1 MQAQRQLTANFSPP
15 TMQHATALFNSGRAQ
30 EQAWAQIRA
39 QSGLEPDQWS
49 EIDKAFMQGL
59 RTPSANT
66 TSNAQTLEFDEWED
80 RDDMM
85 IEETSFRLTAVDDLI
100 NAGFVHDTS
109 LARLVSVWQSENK
122 FDQSDVKR
130 SMDGRSV
137 STEDRTVTEINGV
150 PLPISHVDWEI
161 SEREQINS
169 QNFGESL
176 DTSDARKAG
185 SALRRDLED
194 FVFNGFGPTLQTKNG
209 DFDLNGYTN
218 YTDRLTTS
226 GRDWT
231 ASAQNVIDD
240 VRDMIADVEQQGS
253 NSNEGYMAEEMGA
266 WLYIPTALW
275 GTVTRQSDP
284 EGDGNM
290 NLRMRIEQDYPYLD
304 LRHAGALG
312 SSEAVMVIQSPDVVD
327 LADAQAPTTQSWD
340 IDGGF
345 ATRFKS
351 LACRVP
357 RLKSTRNGRSG
368 INHYTDLQS

>member
-1 MQAQRQLTANFSPP
+1 MQTQQQLTANFSPP
-15 TMQHATALFNSGRAQ
+15 TEDHAAALYSNGQREA
-30 EQAWAQIRA
+30 QAWKHIRA
-39 QSGLEPDQWS
+39 QSGLDPDQWS
-49 EIDKAFMQGL
+49 KIDRAFMRGL
-59 RTPSANT
+59 RTPSTNAT
-66 TSNAQTLEFDEWED
+66 ANAQTLEFDEWED

-85 IEETSFRLTAVDDLI
+85 VEETAFRLTAVDDLI
-100 NAGFVHDTS
+100 NAGFVRDTS
-109 LARLVSVWQSENK
+109 LARLVSLWQSENK
-122 FDQSDVKR
+122 FDQNDVER

-150 PLPISHVDWEI
+150 PLIISHLDWEI
-161 SEREQINS
+161 SEREQVNS

-176 DTSDARKAG
+176 DTADARKAG
-185 SALRRDLED
+185 QAIRRDLED
-194 FVFNGFGPTLQTKNG
+194 LAFNGFGPTVQTKNG
-209 DFDLNGYTN
+209 DFSLEGYTN

-231 ASAQNVIDD
+231 AAAQNVIDD
-240 VRDMIADVEQQGS
+240 VRNMIDDLETQGS
-253 NSNEGYMAEEMGA
+253 NSNEGYMPEELGA

-275 GTVTRQSDP
+275 GNVTRQSDP

-290 NLRMRIEQDYPYLD
+290 NLRQRLEQDFPYLD
-304 LRHAGALG
+304 IRHAGALG

-357 RLKSTRNGRSG
+357 RLKSTRAGRAG